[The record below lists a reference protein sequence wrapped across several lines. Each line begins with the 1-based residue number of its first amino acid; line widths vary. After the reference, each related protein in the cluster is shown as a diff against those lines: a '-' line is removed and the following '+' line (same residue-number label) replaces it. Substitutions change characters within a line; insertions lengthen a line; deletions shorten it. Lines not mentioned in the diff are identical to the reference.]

1 MIEYIYLYKN
11 ELNNRFEYVFCL
23 NKFKCKN
30 YNLKTKTIN
39 FNQFY
44 IDKMSYNGILS
55 NTSKSIS
62 RNCDRNGLEPFDT
75 RTYSQ
80 IRLNWW
86 LKKKNHFSTQKVNLN
101 LKHE

>member
-1 MIEYIYLYKN
+1 MIKSEFSVEWLIIVWQKKEWLMIEYIYLYKN

-55 NTSKSIS
+55 NTSKSI
-62 RNCDRNGLEPFDT
+62 
-75 RTYSQ
+75 
-80 IRLNWW
+80 I
-86 LKKKNHFSTQKVNLN
+86 
-101 LKHE
+101 